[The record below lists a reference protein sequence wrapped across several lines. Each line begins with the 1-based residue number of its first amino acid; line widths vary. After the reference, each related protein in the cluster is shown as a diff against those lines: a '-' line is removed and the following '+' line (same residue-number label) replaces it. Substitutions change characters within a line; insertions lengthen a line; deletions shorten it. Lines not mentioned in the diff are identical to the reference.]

1 MPPKA
6 TCKPQNHVTNLTEK
20 ESQRQRAG
28 YASFKHDHAP
38 TTGLSTMGRL
48 SWQMGWRFD
57 LERSKSQQR
66 GGDAKEAQL

>member
-1 MPPKA
+1 
-6 TCKPQNHVTNLTEK
+6 
-20 ESQRQRAG
+20 
-28 YASFKHDHAP
+28 
-38 TTGLSTMGRL
+38 MGRL